1 MELSHDND
9 NSILLVDDEPDIATV
24 LKQSLEKLGFQVFAF
39 TDPLVALEHFQIDS
53 KEYGL
58 VMSDLRMP
66 AMNGYEFV
74 KKVKKIKPEVKVFLM
89 TAFEI
94 DEAEFSKLLKSVKI
108 DEFIQKPISFKDLAR
123 LVSDHILIQ
132 KKPGYQ
138 QSYAEHYA

>member
-74 KKVKKIKPEVKVFLM
+74 KKSRK
-89 TAFEI
+89 
-94 DEAEFSKLLKSVKI
+94 
-108 DEFIQKPISFKDLAR
+108 
-123 LVSDHILIQ
+123 
-132 KKPGYQ
+132 
-138 QSYAEHYA
+138 